1 MSEDRNFLS
10 RWSRNKRE
18 SEELPPQAAAPVAKD
33 AEPKESAALAAPA
46 GGTKALSTEA
56 TRTEAGK
63 PKFDLAS
70 LPSIESIGA
79 DTDIRQFLRAGVPAE
94 LTRAALRRAWS
105 SDPAIRD
112 YIGLSENSWNFN
124 EPGAMYGFDH
134 SDPGV
139 DVERLAEEMFGTKGE
154 PGEKKSAESAPPS
167 TGEQPAGPPKVSE
180 RPESVTEPSDHDML
194 NSRED
199 SAPAGPDRVSEE
211 GLLATQKEAHAAT
224 QHGHEQ
230 DAGPNPARKR
240 HGRALPS

>member
-10 RWSRNKRE
+10 RWSRKKRE
-18 SEELPPQAAAPVAKD
+18 AEELPPQTTAPAAKD
-33 AEPKESAALAAPA
+33 AEPKESAATAAPA
-46 GGTKALSTEA
+46 DSPQA
-56 TRTEAGK
+56 TRTEADE

-70 LPSIESIGA
+70 LPSIESIGP

-124 EPGAMYGFDH
+124 EPGAMYGFDA

-139 DVERLAEEMFGTKGE
+139 DVRKLAEEMFGGGSKTVAEKPSDLPTEEPKAIEVSAKSEAVGE
-154 PGEKKSAESAPPS
+154 ADPP
-167 TGEQPAGPPKVSE
+167 AHDIV
-180 RPESVTEPSDHDML
+180 SVTPEPSSEDKDRAVEQQLTAAQHDGDVAPQHEP
-194 NSRED
+194 SRKEVA
-199 SAPAGPDRVSEE
+199 SSPAPR
-211 GLLATQKEAHAAT
+211 
-224 QHGHEQ
+224 
-230 DAGPNPARKR
+230 R

>member
-1 MSEDRNFLS
+1 MSEDGNFLS
-10 RWSRNKRE
+10 RWSRKKRE
-18 SEELPPQAAAPVAKD
+18 AEELPPQAAAPAAKD
-33 AEPKESAALAAPA
+33 AEPKESAAVAAPA
-46 GGTKALSTEA
+46 DGTQA
-56 TRTEAGK
+56 TRTEADE

-94 LTRAALRRAWS
+94 LTRAALRRAWA

-139 DVERLAEEMFGTKGE
+139 DVRRLAEEMFGGGSKSVAEKPSELSAEE
-154 PGEKKSAESAPPS
+154 PKSAEVGAKSEAVAEVDPPDHDIVRA
-167 TGEQPAGPPKVSE
+167 TP
-180 RPESVTEPSDHDML
+180 EPSSE
-194 NSRED
+194 NK
-199 SAPAGPDRVSEE
+199 DRVVEQQLTAAQDDGDVAPQHE
-211 GLLATQKEAHAAT
+211 PLRKEAASS
-224 QHGHEQ
+224 
-230 DAGPNPARKR
+230 PAPRR

>member
-10 RWSRNKRE
+10 RWSRKKRE
-18 SEELPPQAAAPVAKD
+18 AEELPPQAAAPAAKD
-33 AEPKESAALAAPA
+33 AEPKENAAVAAPA
-46 GGTKALSTEA
+46 DGTKAP
-56 TRTEAGK
+56 RTEADE

-70 LPSIESIGA
+70 LPPIESIGA

-139 DVERLAEEMFGTKGE
+139 DVRKLAEEMFGGGSKTVAEKPSDLPTEEPKAAEVGATKSEAVAEAE
-154 PGEKKSAESAPPS
+154 PMDHDIVRATP
-167 TGEQPAGPPKVSE
+167 
-180 RPESVTEPSDHDML
+180 EPS
-194 NSRED
+194 SED
-199 SAPAGPDRVSEE
+199 KDRVVEQQLTAAQHDNDVAPQHE
-211 GLLATQKEAHAAT
+211 PPRKEAASS
-224 QHGHEQ
+224 
-230 DAGPNPARKR
+230 PAPRR
-240 HGRALPS
+240 HGRALPN

>member
-10 RWSRNKRE
+10 RWSRKKRE
-18 SEELPPQAAAPVAKD
+18 AEKLPPQAAAPAAKD
-33 AEPKESAALAAPA
+33 AEQKEVAAPT
-46 GGTKALSTEA
+46 GGTKALSAET
-56 TRTEAGK
+56 TKTEAGE

-124 EPGAMYGFDH
+124 EPGAMYGFDAT
-134 SDPGV
+134 DPGV
-139 DVERLAEEMFGTKGE
+139 DVRRLAEEMFGGGSKPVAEKPPDLSTDQPKPAEVGAKDEAVAEVGPPAHDIVRATQE
-154 PGEKKSAESAPPS
+154 PSAEDK
-167 TGEQPAGPPKVSE
+167 G
-180 RPESVTEPSDHDML
+180 RVTEQQLTAAQHD
-194 NSRED
+194 D
-199 SAPAGPDRVSEE
+199 DIAPQHVPPRKEVVS
-211 GLLATQKEAHAAT
+211 
-224 QHGHEQ
+224 
-230 DAGPNPARKR
+230 NPAPRR

>member
-10 RWSRNKRE
+10 RWSRKKRE
-18 SEELPPQAAAPVAKD
+18 AEELPPQAAAPAAKD
-33 AEPKESAALAAPA
+33 AEPKESTAVAPPA
-46 GGTKALSTEA
+46 DDTKALSTEA
-56 TRTEAGK
+56 GE

-139 DVERLAEEMFGTKGE
+139 DVKRLAEEMFGTKGD
-154 PGEKKSAESAPPS
+154 PGGKKSAEAVSPS
-167 TGEQPAGPPKVSE
+167 TGEQPAGPPKEAE
-180 RPESVTEPSDHDML
+180 RPESVAEPLDHDVL
-194 NSRED
+194 NSREAA
-199 SAPAGPDRVSEE
+199 APASSDRVPEQ
-211 GLLATQKEAHAAT
+211 GLLAPQKEAPIAP
-224 QHGHEQ
+224 QHGREQ
-230 DAGPNPARKR
+230 DAAQNPVRKR

>member
-10 RWSRNKRE
+10 RWSRKKRE
-18 SEELPPQAAAPVAKD
+18 AEELPPQATAPAAKD
-33 AEPKESAALAAPA
+33 TEPKESTALAAPA
-46 GGTKALSTEA
+46 DE
-56 TRTEAGK
+56 

-139 DVERLAEEMFGTKGE
+139 DVKRLAEEMFGTKGE
-154 PGEKKSAESAPPS
+154 PDEKKSAEAVSPS

-180 RPESVTEPSDHDML
+180 RPESVAEPSDHEVL

-199 SAPAGPDRVSEE
+199 SAPAGPDRVSEQ
-211 GLLATQKEAHAAT
+211 GLLASQKEVPAAP
-224 QHGHEQ
+224 QHGREQ
-230 DAGPNPARKR
+230 DAGPISVRKR